1 MSNWQVREVQMIDTI
16 YTFLAGFLLGFG
28 IMYYIAA
35 NLLGQTRKEIRY
47 WRKQA
52 IKGQSK

>member
-1 MSNWQVREVQMIDTI
+1 MPNWQVREVQMIDTI
-16 YTFLAGFLLGFG
+16 YTFLAGFLSGFG

-52 IKGQSK
+52 IKASHK

>member
-1 MSNWQVREVQMIDTI
+1 MLIDKI
-16 YTFLAGFLLGFG
+16 YLFLAGFGLGFG

>member
-1 MSNWQVREVQMIDTI
+1 MIDTI

-52 IKGQSK
+52 IKVQNK

>member
-1 MSNWQVREVQMIDTI
+1 MTDMI
-16 YTFLAGFLLGFG
+16 YLFAAGFLSGFG

-52 IKGQSK
+52 IKGQNK